1 MNDKSS
7 DTLLLYSIV
16 AAVMLLFVFSSDKLV
31 AGERVNFGYKSYH
44 FERTEEVYDAVNGWH
59 EVKKDW
65 NENNNGIGLEFNGY
79 GMQQYKNSYYRKS
92 YNLYK
97 FWAAP
102 LIGDGDYRVEAGVQT
117 GVVSGYGAN
126 PYRGNSTFPYATP
139 RVDVILDRLTLSVL
153 AIPNGG
159 VAGMMQINLWK

>member
-7 DTLLLYSIV
+7 DSFLLYLIV
-16 AAVMLLFVFSSDKLV
+16 MAIILFFVFSSDKLA
-31 AGERVNFGYKSYH
+31 AGERINFGYKSYH
-44 FERTEEVYDAVNGWH
+44 FDRTEEVYDEVNGWH
-59 EVKKDW
+59 EVKKEW

-79 GMQQYKNSYYRKS
+79 GLQRYKNSYFNES

-97 FWAAP
+97 FWAVP
-102 LIGDGDYRVEAGVQT
+102 FGEGDYRVEAGIQI
-117 GVVSGYGAN
+117 GVVSGYDAN
-126 PYRGNSTFPYATP
+126 PYRGSSVFPYATP